1 MRRSLGNLLPFL
13 GEDPTPEC
21 GGGEPFQLSCH
32 HANTTILIGSQ
43 NFTVKTIDLP
53 QKTMRLVRTDL
64 LRDVCNPQREDTFIN
79 PTLFQYP
86 PYNVTVYYDCPHHQ
100 SFPFKFTCGNV
111 FSYFAMEY
119 DWQSNDLRW
128 LRQNCK
134 LPLRVPVNVP
144 MEYFDDR
151 GDQNLTHLLDKRFEF
166 DVKYDV
172 SERCINCLGKDGYCS
187 GYDPHTINSC
197 YYCPDGS
204 NALHCSSKSPLQGKR
219 QLARPGNKGDCGS
232 GVGADAGRVRVKEVR
247 GFSSTACVD
256 VNGTCAASEGE
267 NANNNSATVREGM
280 LEENEEGVDQE
291 GIDERQ
297 EETGEAP
304 GMATSQK
311 TKVKSLL
318 RAKEASRV
326 RIVSGASS

>member
-1 MRRSLGNLLPFL
+1 MKMDDIDDHNHIQMLLMTLLALCSLLLITLPHSHSHHFDYSNCERPFNC
-13 GEDPTPEC
+13 GEVSEIFYPFWGKIRPPEC

-204 NALHCSSKSPLQGKR
+204 NALHCSSKSTSSFFLSPFPQLIILSKFLFFYPYLQ
-219 QLARPGNKGDCGS
+219 NCFH
-232 GVGADAGRVRVKEVR
+232 VRIAYQPS
-247 GFSSTACVD
+247 FSS
-256 VNGTCAASEGE
+256 
-267 NANNNSATVREGM
+267 
-280 LEENEEGVDQE
+280 L
-291 GIDERQ
+291 
-297 EETGEAP
+297 
-304 GMATSQK
+304 QK
-311 TKVKSLL
+311 WN
-318 RAKEASRV
+318 
-326 RIVSGASS
+326 I